1 MGRQVG
7 LAREDSSLPSE
18 VVWGVGR
25 LQVGKAA
32 GAGILEGG
40 MSAGGD

>member
-1 MGRQVG
+1 MCRQVG

-18 VVWGVGR
+18 VAWGVGR
-25 LQVGKAA
+25 LQVEKAA
-32 GAGILEGG
+32 GMGNLEGG